1 MISRIPASIYEPRPI
16 PEKLIKS
23 GQKVQV
29 VYLIRTEIEGRGK
42 GTADDPFRRI
52 VQYWDFDG
60 NLVFEEDP
68 ETEGN

>member
-1 MISRIPASIYEPRPI
+1 MNKPLFFNDFFNPPPI
-16 PEKLIKS
+16 PHKLVVS
-23 GQKVQV
+23 GKQV
-29 VYLIRTEIEGRGK
+29 EVVNLTRTEIEGRGK

-68 ETEGN
+68 ERI